1 MSVNIFE
8 NKNFTETELLP
19 LQSDDGILEKYEF
32 KRCQF
37 NDCDF
42 SGIVLLKCRFEQ
54 CDFSS
59 SNFNGSELIMSAFL
73 NCRFRFAS
81 FFASTVKECKMTG
94 SDFGDADINCINI
107 VGGDWSYTSLKELN
121 FSKMELCD
129 INFEGADLTGCVL
142 EKCRIDGCSFYGA
155 NLMNASFKG
164 SDLRGSNLT
173 GIEVLD
179 VNLQHTKVDL
189 EQCVSIASGLGAV
202 YTP

>member
-1 MSVNIFE
+1 MSVKIFE
-8 NKNFTETELLP
+8 NKDFTETELSL
-19 LQSDDGILEKYEF
+19 LQNDDGMLEKYEF
-32 KRCQF
+32 KHCRF
-37 NDCDF
+37 KDCDF
-42 SGIVLLKCRFEQ
+42 SGVILLKCRFEQ

-59 SNFNGSELIMSAFL
+59 SNFNGSELILSAFL
-73 NCRFRFAS
+73 NC

-129 INFEGADLTGCVL
+129 INFEGADLTGCVM

-155 NLMNASFKG
+155 NLMNVSFKG

-173 GIEVLD
+173 GIEILD
-179 VNLQHTKVDL
+179 VNLQQTKVDL